1 MTEAWAPS
9 LTEVGSRCP
18 TKTRDQ
24 TAQPG
29 TDGLLGTFNDKTVP
43 TDVMAQ
49 PLVTGAIAVVA
60 DAVGTIGA
68 ALYDLAKDAAAW
80 RAAADI
86 ELAYPQRDGDIKI
99 YEQLDRRAKLA
110 LDRLI
115 AAADDSGSGTDATLP
130 QWAFP
135 TPVSWGDENL

>member
-1 MTEAWAPS
+1 MTEPWAPS

-24 TAQPG
+24 TGEPG
-29 TDGLLGTFNDKTVP
+29 VDDMLGTFNDKTVP
-43 TDVMAQ
+43 TGDMAQ
-49 PLVTGAIAVVA
+49 PLVNGAIAVVA
-60 DAVGTIGA
+60 DAVGAIGA
-68 ALYDLAKDAAAW
+68 ALYDLAMDAAAW

-115 AAADDSGSGTDATLP
+115 AAADDSGAGTDATLP
-130 QWAFP
+130 QWSFP
-135 TPVSWGDENL
+135 APVSWGDDYL